1 MKQHWNSWAT
11 VGPVFNVIKRMMKV
25 HLRFTR
31 LSRAHATSRL
41 LPRLFHDQTTLKTIM
56 LMGKGEHVM
65 NYSDQLF
72 HRHLSKGIQRTQW
85 IVALIK

>member
-11 VGPVFNVIKRMMKV
+11 VGPAFNVIKRMMKV
-25 HLRFTR
+25 HLRFTHV
-31 LSRAHATSRL
+31 SVGAHATSRL

-72 HRHLSKGIQRTQW
+72 HRQGIQRTQW
-85 IVALIK
+85 IVALFK